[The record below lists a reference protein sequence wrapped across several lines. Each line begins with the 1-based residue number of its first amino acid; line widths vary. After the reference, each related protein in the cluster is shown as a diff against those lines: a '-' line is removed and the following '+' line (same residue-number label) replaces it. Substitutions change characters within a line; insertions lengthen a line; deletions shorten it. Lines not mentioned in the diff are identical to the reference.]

1 MNCLEHS
8 SHLFKNWIFLE
19 QNCLDFELSTVVC
32 LFDVEHDGFL
42 LDVSQTKILFYFSN
56 LKNEHSIK
64 IINRETGIL
73 DGVINIPF
81 DNVSK
86 LIKFDSKSNILMKS
100 YPDNILRLYNS
111 TGEFLMSRT
120 TIQFTDL
127 DRFDLN
133 SSDEI
138 VCYDRRNNKICYF

>member
-1 MNCLEHS
+1 M
-8 SHLFKNWIFLE
+8 IFI
-19 QNCLDFELSTVVC
+19 QSA
-32 LFDVEHDGFL
+32 
-42 LDVSQTKILFYFSN
+42 
-56 LKNEHSIK
+56 
-64 IINRETGIL
+64 
-73 DGVINIPF
+73 
-81 DNVSK
+81 
-86 LIKFDSKSNILMKS
+86 NILMKS